1 MLAILNT
8 TSILFVA
15 ILLGFLAGISGLFK
29 RGNDQVLINYV
40 FYIALPL
47 NLFLA
52 CYHTKWQIF
61 DPSYLL
67 SYTLAML
74 VTIAG
79 TYFISRKFLRVPVN
93 ASQINT
99 LATSQVDGAYFTMP
113 LFMLIFK
120 STALA
125 VPLMLIQNILF
136 FTGSLLLLQLCN
148 EQNQRTENYLSFIF
162 KRIWHV
168 LLHNPLISLSLLGL
182 ILNFIHFPVPKLVIS
197 NAQFLASTA
206 SAVALFSLG
215 MTCAFHING
224 LKQLKQIIPLTI
236 LSFIK
241 LLVFPFCAWLIAL
254 SFHLPHELILAL
266 VLLCA
271 SPAAT
276 HTYII
281 ANKYESDAQV
291 ATFNVVITTLL
302 SFVTINLWLYW
313 LN

>member
-67 SYTLAML
+67 SYTLAMF
-74 VTIAG
+74 VTIGG
-79 TYFISRKFLRVPVN
+79 TYFISRKFLRSPVN

-113 LFMLIFK
+113 LFVLIFK

-125 VPLMLIQNILF
+125 VPLMLIQNIVF
-136 FTGSLLLLQLCN
+136 FTGSLLLLQICN
-148 EQNQRTENYLSFIF
+148 EQSQRSENYLSFIL
-162 KRIWHV
+162 KRVGQV

-182 ILNFIHFPVPKLVIS
+182 IFNFIQLPVPKLVIS

-241 LLVFPFCAWLIAL
+241 LLVFPLCAWLIAL
-254 SFHLPHELILAL
+254 SFHLPHALILAL

>member
-1 MLAILNT
+1 MLAIFNT
-8 TSILFVA
+8 TSILFIT
-15 ILLGFLAGISGLFK
+15 ILLGFVAGISGLFK
-29 RGNDQVLINYV
+29 RGDDQVLINYV

-61 DPSYLL
+61 DPSYLS
-67 SYTLAML
+67 SYSLAML

-79 TYFISRKFLRVPVN
+79 TYFISRKFLHDNVN
-93 ASQINT
+93 TSQINT

-113 LFMLIFK
+113 LFLLIFK

-125 VPLMLIQNILF
+125 VPLMLIQNLVF
-136 FTGSLLLLQLCN
+136 FTASLLLLQLCS
-148 EQNQRTENYLSFIF
+148 EQSKPAGNYLSFISQ
-162 KRIWHV
+162 RSWQV
-168 LLHNPLISLSLLGL
+168 LIHNPIISLSLLGL
-182 ILNFIHFPVPKLVIS
+182 AFNFIQLPLPNMLTNNVKFIG
-197 NAQFLASTA
+197 STA

-215 MTCAFHING
+215 MTCAFYLSG
-224 LKQLKQIIPLTI
+224 LKQLKQIIPLAS
-236 LSFIK
+236 LSLIK
-241 LLVFPFCAWLIAL
+241 LLLFPLCAWLIGRSFNL
-254 SFHLPHELILAL
+254 SHELMLAL